1 MDVTTRIANI
11 IEKRKPL
18 AQKIEGVEE
27 NLKTLSAVLQRL
39 DEHRNYLSKQIG
51 DANIIGKLK
60 EVDFSHI
67 QLAIV
72 SELEAL
78 TRLKNRF
85 SRDTLNISVIGRAR
99 QGKSRLLQSLTGLS
113 AAEIPDGDRQH
124 CTGVRSTIHHNPN
137 VDTYGEVW
145 FHTERSFLDEVITPY
160 YEKLHLGAKPLT
172 IEEFANKPLPQLPQ
186 NIPGY
191 AEPGAMYEH
200 LKRYHSHFERYR
212 HLLKE
217 VSPKITK
224 KHQIREYTAQD
235 TNDGQRTF
243 FNYLAVKEV
252 KITCTFPN
260 TNVGKIALV
269 DMPGLGDTGLGDE
282 NRLIKALGKDI
293 DFVLFV
299 RMPKSSGDCWADVD
313 VKLYDAARSALVE
326 LPINLWSFLVL
337 NQTSPN
343 SNNGDNIKNCHD
355 LSDTIREKYILVE
368 KCLITNCSDKEA
380 TNKLLEDI
388 LDYLTHNID
397 ELDRKYSSA
406 CQQRLVEIYES
417 VNAALSKA
425 KIILPQDSEDDYL
438 ETEEIFSELFGN
450 NDSGWWR
457 DITLSLQELR
467 TELWYQRQIPDEQLH
482 EGVIAAIENC
492 EQDKGILSME
502 MEDALEKINTRIM
515 MSSAFR
521 VYPDYQ
527 DELRVLISHKFL
539 SLDESLIRKVESV
552 KNKVVNIFK
561 SKGKLDN
568 LLDNLVDTEGSYFF
582 TEIVNLIPEKS
593 VKLKAGFQVLA
604 NFQLSY
610 RGLIL
615 PRIRHHLDGLT
626 NISPIAGQYGQ
637 ILEPADKTLAVSKD
651 TTAEDILTAL
661 EIDYEKAI
669 NTIQAALEE
678 LLCEPA
684 EAVYAMVEEF
694 IDNVIIQ
701 KDIQKEWK
709 SFLRKNRGKIWSD
722 IFGQKEQDRQMR
734 EKWVQAV
741 NQVTTVNKQ
750 EYFCFAQ

>member
-18 AQKIEGVEE
+18 AHKIEGVEG
-27 NLKTLSAVLQRL
+27 NLKTLSAALQRL
-39 DEHRNYLSKQIG
+39 KERRDYLSSRIG
-51 DANIIGKLK
+51 DVNVIGKLK
-60 EVDFSHI
+60 EIDFSHI
-67 QLAIV
+67 QLAIA

-85 SRDTLNISVIGRAR
+85 SRDTLNIGVIGRAR

-113 AAEIPDGDRQH
+113 TAEIPDGDRQH
-124 CTGVRSTIHHNPN
+124 CTGVRSTIRHRSN

-145 FHTERSFLDEVITPY
+145 FHTERSFLDEVIIPY
-160 YEKLHLGAKPLT
+160 YEKLHLSAKPLT
-172 IEEFANKPLPQLPQ
+172 VEEFANTPLPQLPQ

-200 LKRYHSHFERYR
+200 LKRYHSQFEQYR
-212 HLLKE
+212 HLFKE
-217 VSPKITK
+217 ASPKVIQ

-235 TNDGQRTF
+235 TTDGQRIL

-252 KITCTFPN
+252 KISCTFPN

-282 NRLIKALGKDI
+282 NRLIQALGKDI

-299 RMPKSSGDCWADVD
+299 RMPKSSGDYWADVD
-313 VKLYDAARSALVE
+313 VKLYDAARSALFE

-337 NQTSPN
+337 NQTSLN
-343 SNNGDNIKNCHD
+343 SSNGDNVKNCHD
-355 LSDTIREKYILVE
+355 LLETIREKYILVE
-368 KCLITNCSDKEA
+368 KCLITNCSDNEA
-380 TNKLLEDI
+380 TNQLLEAI
-388 LDYLTHNID
+388 LDYLTNQISEFD
-397 ELDRKYSSA
+397 NKYSSV
-406 CQQRLVEIYES
+406 CQQRLVKIYES
-417 VNAALSKA
+417 VNVALNKA
-425 KIILPQDSEDDYL
+425 KIILPQGSEDDYL
-438 ETEEIFSELFGN
+438 ETEELFSELFGN
-450 NDSGWWR
+450 HDGGWWR

-467 TELWYQRQIPDEQLH
+467 TELWYQRQIPDEELH
-482 EGVIAAIENC
+482 EGVIAAIESC
-492 EQDKGILSME
+492 EQDKGILSSE
-502 MEDALEKINTRIM
+502 NALEKINTRIM

-539 SLDESLIRKVESV
+539 SLDQSLIRKVESV
-552 KNKVVNIFK
+552 KNKVVDIFK
-561 SKGKLDN
+561 SKGKLNN
-568 LLDNLVDTEGSYFF
+568 LSDTEGSCFF
-582 TEIVNLIPEKS
+582 TEIVNFIPEKS
-593 VKLKAGFQVLA
+593 VKLKAGFQVLG

-637 ILEPADKTLAVSKD
+637 MLEPVDKTLAISKD

-669 NTIQAALEE
+669 NTIQPALEE
-678 LLCEPA
+678 LLCEPG

-694 IDNVIIQ
+694 IDNVILQ

-709 SFLRKNRGKIWSD
+709 SFLRKNRGNIWSE
-722 IFGQKEQDRQMR
+722 IFGQKEQEKQMK
-734 EKWVQAV
+734 EEWVQAV

-750 EYFCFAQ
+750 EYFYFVQ

>member
-1 MDVTTRIANI
+1 MDITTRIANI

-18 AQKIEGVEE
+18 ARKIEEVEG
-27 NLKTLSAVLQRL
+27 NLKTLFAALQQLEERR
-39 DEHRNYLSKQIG
+39 DYLSSQIG
-51 DANIIGKLK
+51 DVNVIGKLK

-67 QLAIV
+67 QLAIA
-72 SELEAL
+72 SELETL

-85 SRDTLNISVIGRAR
+85 SRDTLNIGVIGRAR

-124 CTGVRSTIHHNPN
+124 CTGVRSTIYHQQN

-145 FHTERSFLDEVITPY
+145 FHTERSFLDQIIAPY
-160 YEKLHLGAKPLT
+160 YEKLHLSAKPLT
-172 IEEFANKPLPQLPQ
+172 VEEFANKPLPQLPE

-200 LKRYHSHFERYR
+200 LKRYHSQFEQYR
-212 HLLKE
+212 HLLKQP
-217 VSPKITK
+217 SPKIIQ

-235 TNDGQRTF
+235 TTDGERIL

-282 NRLIKALGKDI
+282 NRLIQALGKDI

-299 RMPKSSGDCWADVD
+299 RMPKSSGDYWADVD
-313 VKLYDAARSALVE
+313 VKLYDAARSALDE

-343 SNNGDNIKNCHD
+343 SNNGDNLKNCHD
-355 LSDTIREKYILVE
+355 LLETIKEKYILVE
-368 KCLITNCSDKEA
+368 KCLITNCSDNKA
-380 TNKLLEDI
+380 TNQLLENI
-388 LDYLTHNID
+388 LEYLTDRIG
-397 ELDRKYSSA
+397 ELDNKYASV

-417 VNAALSKA
+417 VNVALNKA
-425 KIILPQDSEDDYL
+425 KIILPQGLEDDYL
-438 ETEEIFSELFGN
+438 ETEELFSELFGN
-450 NDSGWWR
+450 HDGGWWR
-457 DITLSLQELR
+457 DITLSLQKLR
-467 TELWYQRQIPDEQLH
+467 TELWYQRQIPDEELH
-482 EGVIAAIENC
+482 EGVIAAIESC
-492 EQDKGILSME
+492 EQDKGILSSE
-502 MEDALEKINTRIM
+502 NALEKINTRIM

-539 SLDESLIRKVESV
+539 SLDQSLIRKVESV
-552 KNKVVNIFK
+552 KNKVAEIFK
-561 SKGKLDN
+561 SKGKLNNLSDN
-568 LLDNLVDTEGSYFF
+568 EGSYFL
-582 TEIVNLIPEKS
+582 TELVNFIPEKS
-593 VKLKAGFQVLA
+593 LKLKAGFQVIG

-626 NISPIAGQYGQ
+626 NISPLAGQYGQ
-637 ILEPADKTLAVSKD
+637 MLEPVDKTLAVSKD

-669 NTIQAALEE
+669 NTIQPALEE

-694 IDNVIIQ
+694 IDNVILQ

-709 SFLRKNRGKIWSD
+709 SLLRKNRGKIWSE
-722 IFGQKEQDRQMR
+722 IFGQKEQEKQMR
-734 EKWVQAV
+734 EEWIQAV
-741 NQVTTVNKQ
+741 NEVTTVNKQ
-750 EYFCFAQ
+750 ECFYFAQ

>member
-1 MDVTTRIANI
+1 MDITTRIANI

-18 AQKIEGVEE
+18 ARKIEEVEG
-27 NLKTLSAVLQRL
+27 NLKTLFAALQQLEER
-39 DEHRNYLSKQIG
+39 RNYLSSQIG
-51 DANIIGKLK
+51 DVNVLEKLK

-67 QLAIV
+67 QLAIA
-72 SELEAL
+72 SELETL

-85 SRDTLNISVIGRAR
+85 SRDTFNIGVIGRAR

-124 CTGVRSTIHHNPN
+124 CTGVRSTIYHNTN

-145 FHTERSFLDEVITPY
+145 FHTERSFLDEAIAPY
-160 YEKLHLGAKPLT
+160 YEKLHLSAKPLT
-172 IEEFANKPLPQLPQ
+172 VEEFANKPLPQLPE

-200 LKRYHSHFERYR
+200 LKRYHSQFEQYR
-212 HLLKE
+212 HLLKQP
-217 VSPKITK
+217 SSKIIQ

-235 TNDGQRTF
+235 TTDGERIL

-260 TNVGKIALV
+260 PNVGKIALV

-282 NRLIKALGKDI
+282 NRLIQALGKDI

-299 RMPKSSGDCWADVD
+299 RMPKSSGDYWADVD
-313 VKLYDAARSALVE
+313 VKLYDAARSALDE

-343 SNNGDNIKNCHD
+343 SNNGDNLKNCHD
-355 LSDTIREKYILVE
+355 LLETIKEKYILVE
-368 KCLITNCSDKEA
+368 KCLITNCSDNKA
-380 TNKLLEDI
+380 TNQLLEAI
-388 LDYLTHNID
+388 LDYLTNQIG
-397 ELDRKYSSA
+397 ELDNKYASV
-406 CQQRLVEIYES
+406 CQQRLVKIYES
-417 VNAALSKA
+417 VNALLSKA
-425 KIILPQDSEDDYL
+425 QMILPQGSEDDYL

-450 NDSGWWR
+450 HDGGWWR
-457 DITLSLQELR
+457 DITLSLQQLR
-467 TELWYQRQIPDEQLH
+467 TELWYQRQIPDEELH

-492 EQDKGILSME
+492 EQDKGILSCE
-502 MEDALEKINTRIM
+502 NALEKINTRIM

-539 SLDESLIRKVESV
+539 SLDQSLIRKVESV
-552 KNKVVNIFK
+552 KNKVAEIFK
-561 SKGKLDN
+561 SKGKFNN
-568 LLDNLVDTEGSYFF
+568 LSDKEGSYFL
-582 TEIVNLIPEKS
+582 TELVNFIPEKS
-593 VKLKAGFQVLA
+593 LKLKAGFQVIG

-626 NISPIAGQYGQ
+626 NISPLAGQYGQ
-637 ILEPADKTLAVSKD
+637 MLEPVDKTLAVSKD

-669 NTIQAALEE
+669 NTIQPALEE

-694 IDNVIIQ
+694 IDNVIMQ

-709 SFLRKNRGKIWSD
+709 SFLRKNRGNIWSE
-722 IFGQKEQDRQMR
+722 IFAQKEQEKQMR
-734 EKWVQAV
+734 EEWIQAV

-750 EYFCFAQ
+750 EYFSFAQ

>member
-27 NLKTLSAVLQRL
+27 NLKTLSAALERL
-39 DEHRNYLSKQIG
+39 EEHRNYLSKQIG
-51 DANIIGKLK
+51 DANVIGKLK

-67 QLAIV
+67 QLAIA

-85 SRDTLNISVIGRAR
+85 SRDTLNIGVIGRAR

-217 VSPKITK
+217 VSPKIIK

-235 TNDGQRTF
+235 TTDGQRTF

-299 RMPKSSGDCWADVD
+299 RMPKSSGDYWADVD

-355 LSDTIREKYILVE
+355 LSETIREKYIVVE

-388 LDYLTHNID
+388 LDYLTHNIY

-425 KIILPQDSEDDYL
+425 KMILPQDSEDDYL

-467 TELWYQRQIPDEQLH
+467 TELWYQRQIPDEELH

-492 EQDKGILSME
+492 EQGKGILS

-527 DELRVLISHKFL
+527 DELRILISHKFL

-552 KNKVVNIFK
+552 KNKVVDIFK

-568 LLDNLVDTEGSYFF
+568 LLDTEGSDFF

-593 VKLKAGFQVLA
+593 VKLKVGFQVLA

-651 TTAEDILTAL
+651 TTAEDIFTAL

-669 NTIQAALEE
+669 NTIQPALEE

-694 IDNVIIQ
+694 IDNVILQ

-734 EKWVQAV
+734 EKWVQVV
-741 NQVTTVNKQ
+741 NQVTMVNKQ
-750 EYFCFAQ
+750 EYFYFAQ

>member
-85 SRDTLNISVIGRAR
+85 SRDTLNIGVIGRAR

-299 RMPKSSGDCWADVD
+299 RMPKSSGDYWADVD

-425 KIILPQDSEDDYL
+425 KIILPQHSEDDYL

-561 SKGKLDN
+561 SKGK
-568 LLDNLVDTEGSYFF
+568 LDNLVDTEGSYFF